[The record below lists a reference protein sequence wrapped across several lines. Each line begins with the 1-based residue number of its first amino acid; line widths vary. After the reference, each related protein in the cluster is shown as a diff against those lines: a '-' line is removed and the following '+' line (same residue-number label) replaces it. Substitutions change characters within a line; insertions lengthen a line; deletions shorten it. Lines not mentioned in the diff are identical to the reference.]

1 MGPAEGDSPQLL
13 AATWFDGTTARPW
26 PCELAWHEGELVL
39 RVAQQQPRRYASAQ
53 VGWPERTR
61 HGARQLRLPDGGVVA
76 INDALAWDA
85 WAQAAGLVQPL
96 AVRWAL
102 SWRAV
107 ALALALLLAC
117 LFIAWRWG
125 IPWGAQQA
133 VQWVPDRLQNKLG
146 QQVMQDLEQRQWLF
160 PSELKPEVRGRIED
174 TVAGMV
180 KQAYRDD
187 VPAFRLHF
195 RKAPKWLGPNAFA
208 LPGGDIVITDALVVL
223 LKSAGDTVDPA
234 LLGVVAH
241 ELGHVRERHGLRLVF
256 EAGAI
261 TALTGWW
268 LGDFSSILAAAPAL
282 AAQAGYSRDHE
293 RSADFEA
300 RRVMRAAG
308 IDPAAMATFFQAV
321 QKAAPER
328 DGESPAFGLSTH
340 PVDSERIRF
349 FQETG
354 R

>member
-1 MGPAEGDSPQLL
+1 MG
-13 AATWFDGTTARPW
+13 R
-26 PCELAWHEGELVL
+26 
-39 RVAQQQPRRYASAQ
+39 
-53 VGWPERTR
+53 
-61 HGARQLRLPDGGVVA
+61 
-76 INDALAWDA
+76 
-85 WAQAAGLVQPL
+85 
-96 AVRWAL
+96 
-102 SWRAV
+102 
-107 ALALALLLAC
+107 
-117 LFIAWRWG
+117 
-125 IPWGAQQA
+125 
-133 VQWVPDRLQNKLG
+133 KLG
-146 QQVMQDLEQRQWLF
+146 TAV
-160 PSELKPEVRGRIED
+160 ED
-174 TVAGMV
+174 IGNAQ
-180 KQAYRDD
+180 KRDD

-349 FQETG
+349 FQETE

>member
-1 MGPAEGDSPQLL
+1 MAGGQAPLPLALPAI
-13 AATWFDGTTARPW
+13 WFDGTNARAW
-26 PCELAWHEGELVL
+26 PCELDWQDGELIL
-39 RVAQQQPRRYASAQ
+39 RVAQDQPRRYARAQ

-61 HGARQLRLPDGGVVA
+61 HGARQVRLPDGGVVSV
-76 INDALAWDA
+76 NDARAWDD
-85 WAQAAGLVQPL
+85 WAQAAGLLQPW

-107 ALALALLLAC
+107 AVALALLLAC
-117 LFIAWRWG
+117 LFAAWRWG

-133 VQWVPDRLQNKLG
+133 VQWVPDRLQTNLG
-146 QQVMQDLEQRQWLF
+146 QRVMQDLEQRQWLA
-160 PSELKPEVRGRIED
+160 PSELKPEVRARIED
-174 TVAGMV
+174 SVAGMV
-180 KQAYRDD
+180 KKAYRDD
-187 VPAFRLHF
+187 APPHQLHF

-223 LKSAGDTVDPA
+223 LQSAGDTVNPA

-261 TALTGWW
+261 TVLTGWW
-268 LGDFSSILAAAPAL
+268 LGDFSSILSAAPAL

-293 RSADFEA
+293 RSADLEA
-300 RRVMRAAG
+300 RRVMRAAD
-308 IDPAAMATFFQAV
+308 IDPAAMVTFFQALNRAV
-321 QKAAPER
+321 PGR
-328 DGESPAFGLSTH
+328 DGDNLAFGLATH

-349 FQETG
+349 FQETE